1 MSSSKPHEFS
11 HEEKIDFLKRLP
23 PLELSYEPKLHK
35 KVYADLF
42 WIIPKG
48 PKALIWYTFWNDQN
62 VCLLITLN
70 ERGNYND
77 VKLFPSVFSSSLSLS
92 TIIYGTFFYYN
103 NLPHFT
109 AEKLYYYKGIALHN
123 KPVHYKINLLYEL
136 FLRDDIVQHSYSSR
150 FLVVGLPAMTASYDE
165 AMQLLDSLPYR
176 TYGIGSIKY
185 NNNNNNNLIE
195 PPQLLNKT
203 SSLLSTPTR
212 LTSLNTNKTQVFKV
226 KATIVADIYN
236 LYDKQ
241 DEFVSIAAI
250 PTYKTSVMMNAL
262 FRNIKENTNLD
273 LLEES
278 DDEEEFENNDIDKF
292 VDLEKTLLMECVY
305 LKRFQKWQ
313 PIKVYNKIG
322 N

>member
-1 MSSSKPHEFS
+1 
-11 HEEKIDFLKRLP
+11 
-23 PLELSYEPKLHK
+23 
-35 KVYADLF
+35 
-42 WIIPKG
+42 
-48 PKALIWYTFWNDQN
+48 
-62 VCLLITLN
+62 
-70 ERGNYND
+70 
-77 VKLFPSVFSSSLSLS
+77 
-92 TIIYGTFFYYN
+92 
-103 NLPHFT
+103 
-109 AEKLYYYKGIALHN
+109 
-123 KPVHYKINLLYEL
+123 
-136 FLRDDIVQHSYSSR
+136 
-150 FLVVGLPAMTASYDE
+150 
-165 AMQLLDSLPYR
+165 
-176 TYGIGSIKY
+176 
-185 NNNNNNNLIE
+185 LIE